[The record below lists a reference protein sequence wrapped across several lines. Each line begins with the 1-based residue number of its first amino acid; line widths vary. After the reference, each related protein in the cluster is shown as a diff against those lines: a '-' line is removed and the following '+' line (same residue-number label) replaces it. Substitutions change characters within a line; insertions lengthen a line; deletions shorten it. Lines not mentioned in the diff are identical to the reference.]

1 MTAGTITVAQ
11 TGSTLTLD
19 RVALW
24 LLLGF
29 VATLQISI
37 AAAGVLLTAMLL
49 SWAAL
54 LFRDRTLPAAP
65 RFFAPLAIFA
75 GATLVSAALSIDPGA
90 SLVDT
95 KQLLLFLVVPA
106 VYTIARGA
114 RASLVVDVIVTVG
127 AASAAYGIVQYGL
140 LHFDNLGQRPQGALG
155 HYMTYSGVLMLV
167 MCTAVARLVFGA
179 RDRLWPGLVLP
190 ALVVALSLTFTRSA
204 WVGACVAVSLLFM
217 LKDFRL
223 TALIPVVIALLFA
236 LAPDAVTDRMMSVF
250 DLRDP
255 SNRDRMAMAQ
265 TGTAIV
271 KDFPLTG
278 VGPNMVPRVY
288 PLYRQSDAVEAV
300 NPHLHNVPLQIA
312 AERGVPALMIWSWF
326 VVALAVQLF
335 RRFRDSSARPS
346 GERMLVAAALAA
358 VAGMLAAGM
367 FEYNFGDSEF
377 LMLFLVIVTLP
388 FAYANDASTSDR
400 QLPTPKTA

>member
-1 MTAGTITVAQ
+1 MTAGAMTVAD
-11 TGSTLTLD
+11 TRPAFALD

-29 VATLQISI
+29 VAALQVSI
-37 AAAGVLLTAMLL
+37 AAAGILLTALLL

-54 LFRDRTLPAAP
+54 LVRDRVRPSAP
-65 RFFAPLAIFA
+65 RFFLPLAAFGA
-75 GATLVSAALSIDPGA
+75 ATLISAALSIDPRT

-95 KQLLLFLVVPA
+95 KQLLLFLIVPA
-106 VYTIARGA
+106 VYSVARGP

-127 AASAAYGIVQYGL
+127 AASAAYGIIQYSV

-167 MCTAVARLVFGA
+167 LCTAVARLVFGA

-236 LAPDAVTDRMMSVF
+236 LAPDGVTDRMMSVF

-255 SNRDRMAMAQ
+255 SNRDRLAMVR
-265 TGTAIV
+265 TGNAIV
-271 KDFPLTG
+271 RDFPLTG

-288 PLYRQSDAVEAV
+288 PQYRDAQAVQAV

-312 AERGVPALMIWSWF
+312 AERGLPALGVWAWF
-326 VVALAVQLF
+326 VVVLVITLVGLF
-335 RRFRDSSARPS
+335 RRPPSTTSPDS
-346 GERMLVAAALAA
+346 GENQGRMLSATALAA
-358 VAGMLAAGM
+358 VSAMLAAGF

-377 LMLFLVIVTLP
+377 LMMFLVIVTLP
-388 FAYANDASTSDR
+388 FAYAHGIQN
-400 QLPTPKTA
+400 PK